1 MYHARI
7 YVTLKKSI
15 LDPKGKATYGA
26 LRNIGFDGISDVR
39 IGKMVDLKIEASGEQ
54 DALEI
59 ARNACEKLLVNE
71 VMEDYEIELI
81 AAAQQA

>member
-15 LDPKGKATYGA
+15 LDPKGKAAFGA
-26 LRNIGFDGISDVR
+26 LKNIGFTGISDVR
-39 IGKMVDLKIEASGEQ
+39 IGKMVDLKIDAPNEQEAREV
-54 DALEI
+54 

-81 AAAQQA
+81 TAEQQV

>member
-15 LDPKGKATYGA
+15 LDPKGKAAFGA
-26 LRNIGFDGISDVR
+26 LKNIGFTGISDVR
-39 IGKMVDLKIEASGEQ
+39 IGKMVDLKVEASDEQ
-54 DALEI
+54 EAREV

-71 VMEDYEIELI
+71 VMEDFEIELI
-81 AAAQQA
+81 TAEQQV